1 MTFNFKLSQDI
12 YFHLYINL
20 GNKKPRHP
28 AGVFCIGSFGI
39 TPVVPYFP
47 CAYLLLFFS
56 GTSCSPCI
64 HHRKSQPGRIGAKGG
79 N

>member
-1 MTFNFKLSQDI
+1 MFVLQMRKI
-12 YFHLYINL
+12 
-20 GNKKPRHP
+20 GNKKPWHP
-28 AGVFCIGSFGI
+28 AGVFYIGSLGI

-56 GTSCSPCI
+56 GTSCSLCV
-64 HHRKSQPGRIGAKGG
+64 HHRKLKPGRTDVKSR